1 MALVEEL
8 EKKYAEA
15 PPFYTYCIGGGVPHT
30 TAHGVYFGIYTVYL
44 FRRMICNVIS
54 VLQFCFYCHLFN

>member
-30 TAHGVYFGIYTVYL
+30 IAHGVYFGIYTVN
-44 FRRMICNVIS
+44 FVFTAICLIKVKLDS
-54 VLQFCFYCHLFN
+54 KK